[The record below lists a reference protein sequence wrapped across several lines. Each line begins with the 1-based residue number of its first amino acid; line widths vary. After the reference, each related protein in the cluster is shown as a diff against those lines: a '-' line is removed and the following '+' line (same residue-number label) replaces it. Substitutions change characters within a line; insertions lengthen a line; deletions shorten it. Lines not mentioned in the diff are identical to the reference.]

1 MGMRLKLREYKAHP
15 VDDPEERRERV
26 RQWKAAVALV
36 LGFVAPLVVL
46 LSIFAH
52 GESTRV
58 RPSDR
63 LRLER
68 VALAQ
73 AGSPYVGRSKSPEFL
88 YHNWGQLPEAGP
100 AARAGDATREA
111 PEPEDHEEVYRD
123 LRGLAVYEIR
133 EGQGGPEETSAR
145 VHGLP
150 PDTEG
155 ALRAAQ
161 EAQAERAVRP
171 AGEGGS
177 R

>member
-26 RQWKAAVALV
+26 RQWKAALALA

-46 LSIFAH
+46 LSIFAR
-52 GESTRV
+52 GESARI
-58 RPSDR
+58 RPLDR

-73 AGSPYVGRSKSPEFL
+73 AGSPYVARSRSPEFL
-88 YHNWGQLPEAGP
+88 YHNWGHLPEGAP
-100 AARAGDATREA
+100 LPRAKDATAERWG
-111 PEPEDHEEVYRD
+111 PEDDEEVYRD
-123 LRGLAVYEIR
+123 LRGLAVFEVR
-133 EGQGGPEETSAR
+133 GGEGGPEETSAGAP
-145 VHGLP
+145 GLSP
-150 PDTEG
+150 GTEG

-161 EAQAERAVRP
+161 RAQAEKNERP
-171 AGEGGS
+171 ARDGGS